1 MLRRF
6 TFRLKGYT
14 RDRGETTV
22 SIDPSAIAPRLR
34 SVDGIAR
41 IVVRRAASRLG
52 CGPDQ
57 LVLIPEVAERFAA

>member
-22 SIDPSAIAPRLR
+22 SIDPSAITLQLR
-34 SVDGIAR
+34 NADGIAR
-41 IVVRRAASRLG
+41 VVVHRASNRLA
-52 CGPDQ
+52 CDADQ
-57 LVLIPEVAERFAA
+57 LVLIEEPAT